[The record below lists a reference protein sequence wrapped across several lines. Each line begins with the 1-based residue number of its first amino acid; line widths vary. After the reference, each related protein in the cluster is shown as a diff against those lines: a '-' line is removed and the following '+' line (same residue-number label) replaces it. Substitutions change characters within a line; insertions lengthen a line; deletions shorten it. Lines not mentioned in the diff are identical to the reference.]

1 MNKREQEQK
10 NDKKKEV
17 VSVMYNGKPI
27 QYEKRK
33 NEKMT

>member
-27 QYEKRK
+27 QYVKPEKTK
-33 NEKMT
+33 K